1 MQNMERIMNNYDKNT
16 IVQKGYIPLCVCE
29 ENGRKFILKNK
40 SNLFITKIKVDGGL
54 IKSVERC
61 DYAVDAESKEIFLI
75 ELKGSDKPHACNQIL
90 ATFNYFI
97 NNFSAKKWHAR
108 IILSKDRVPKLI
120 SNEEK
125 RLIQLTKKRKDF
137 DYNIRNVFYEET
149 I

>member
-1 MQNMERIMNNYDKNT
+1 MNNYDKNT
-16 IVQKGYIPLCVCE
+16 IIQEGYIPLCVCE
-29 ENGRKFILKNK
+29 EKGRKFILKNK
-40 SNLFITKIKVDGGL
+40 SNLFITKIKVDGEL
-54 IKSVERC
+54 IKTSERC

-75 ELKGSDKPHACNQIL
+75 ELKGSDKPHACKQIL

-137 DYNIRNVFYEET
+137 DYNIRNVVYEET